1 MTGASFVNKNGNEIP
16 IDIDNP
22 REDKMYK
29 LVTDEYMMSAGS
41 DYPILATPEECL
53 EIYPYDKDIM
63 TCQYIKEMDKP
74 VVINQTG
81 RIKFE

>member
-1 MTGASFVNKNGNEIP
+1 
-16 IDIDNP
+16 
-22 REDKMYK
+22 MYK